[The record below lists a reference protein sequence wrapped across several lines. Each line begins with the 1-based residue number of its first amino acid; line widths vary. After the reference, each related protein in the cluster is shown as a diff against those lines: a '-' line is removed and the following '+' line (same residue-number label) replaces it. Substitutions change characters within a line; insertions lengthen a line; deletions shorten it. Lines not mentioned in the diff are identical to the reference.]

1 MSVSNLD
8 SNTSHLHMERTK
20 TGHLDHHKSV
30 EKAEVILDG
39 AMQEFLTHGYAGTSM
54 DRVAT
59 AAGVS
64 KATVYSHFQDKER
77 LFTALIQRL
86 VREKCWTI
94 FNPQDSQSLQGE
106 PKIILRRL
114 AEVMLDTA
122 STDQQLLTFN
132 RLIVAESGRFPELAK
147 SFIRNLDKPVLE
159 ALSQYL
165 ASCHE
170 LNLPDP
176 EAVARVFIGTLVHFM
191 LTQEMLHGKE
201 IVPMEGDRLI
211 DSLIYLICV
220 NGQRS

>member
-1 MSVSNLD
+1 
-8 SNTSHLHMERTK
+8 MERTK
-20 TGHLDHHKSV
+20 TSQLDHHKSA

-77 LFTALIQRL
+77 LFTALIERL

-94 FNPQDSQSLQGE
+94 FNPQDPQSLQGE

-114 AEVMLDTA
+114 AIMMLDTV
-122 STDQQLLTFN
+122 SSDQQLLTFK
-132 RLIVAESGRFPELAK
+132 RLIVGESGRFPELAK
-147 SFIRNLDKPVLE
+147 SFIQNLDKPVIE

-165 ASCHE
+165 ASRCE

-176 EAVARVFIGTLVHFM
+176 EAVARVFIGTLVHF
-191 LTQEMLHGKE
+191 LITQEMLHGKE
-201 IVPMEGDRLI
+201 IFPMERDRLI

-220 NGQRS
+220 SGKRP